1 MERLNPHLSFSY
13 WKVAAGIVVFVAATS
28 ALSSRCYENQTM
40 PRKHVLKLVDILRSA
55 GEYSIRASQS
65 TNAVTIYADTC
76 AARNAVNTVADL
88 LTQEQVQKLAGV
100 NLSEM
105 KEFISQQHKNAT
117 EMLLEAFVQ
126 KKKFKPVT

>member
-40 PRKHVLKLVDILRSA
+40 PRKHVLKLVEILRSA
-55 GEYSIRASQS
+55 GEEYSIRASQS

-76 AARNAVNTVADL
+76 AARNAVSTVAEL

-100 NLSEM
+100 NLPEM
-105 KEFISQQHKNAT
+105 KEFISLQHKKAT
-117 EMLLEAFVQ
+117 EMLLNSNPSLNSN
-126 KKKFKPVT
+126 KR